1 MKTILSFIIVTW
13 NNEDTII
20 DCLDSIYKNCKNFE
34 IIIVDN
40 NSSDN
45 TIKIIKNKKYNYC
58 KIIESKEN
66 LGFAGGNN
74 LGLKYVNSD
83 YICYLNPDTILLE
96 DIIQPSLYILKNKP
110 EVGVVGSKLLYKN
123 MKLQSSTFNFDTPK
137 QIFIEN
143 LRLSRLLPNFLREK
157 YFPYCS
163 KCKYDKYVEWLIGAE
178 LILKTSDAKKVNGF
192 STDYY
197 MYTEDMDLC
206 KKIEK
211 FLNKKCYYLANNK
224 LIHIGGIS
232 ESKNINYDKLKI
244 ILRNKLIFIKKF
256 YSDKEIKKAY
266 KSMMSTYKIRYFIT
280 LLLSLFPYEKAKYY
294 NNKMKKSIIFLFE
307 VGEELGVK

>member
-20 DCLDSIYKNCKNFE
+20 DCLDSIYKNCENFE

-40 NSSDN
+40 NSSDK
-45 TIKIIKNKKYNYC
+45 TVEKIKNKKYKNC
-58 KIIESKEN
+58 ILIESKEN

-74 LGLKYVNSD
+74 LGLKYAKKD

-96 DIIQPSLYILKNKP
+96 DIIKPSIAILNNKDDIGI
-110 EVGVVGSKLLYKN
+110 VGCKLLYKN
-123 MKLQSSTFNFDTPK
+123 MSLQSSTFNFDTPK
-137 QIFIEN
+137 QILIEN
-143 LRLSRLLPNFLREK
+143 LRLSRLLPNYFREK

-163 KCKYDKYVEWLIGAE
+163 KCKYDKYVEWIIGAE
-178 LILKTSDAKKVNGF
+178 LILKTKDAKKVRGF
-192 STDYY
+192 STEYY

-211 FLNKKCYYLANNK
+211 ELNKKCYYLADHK
-224 LIHIGGIS
+224 LIHIGGVS
-232 ESKNINYDKLKI
+232 ESKNINYNKLKI
-244 ILRNKLIFIKKF
+244 ILRNKLMFINKF
-256 YSDKEIKKAY
+256 YSKKEAKKAY
-266 KSMMSTYKIRYFIT
+266 KYMMFTYKIRYIFTFLLIPFI
-280 LLLSLFPYEKAKYY
+280 YKKAIYY
-294 NNKMKKSIIFLFE
+294 KNKMSKSTELLYE